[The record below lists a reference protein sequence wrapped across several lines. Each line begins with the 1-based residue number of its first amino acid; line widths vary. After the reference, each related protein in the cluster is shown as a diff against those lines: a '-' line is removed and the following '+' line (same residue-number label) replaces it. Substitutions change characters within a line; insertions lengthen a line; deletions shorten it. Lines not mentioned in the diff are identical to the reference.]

1 MDSRAQGEN
10 PECMWLF
17 SATGLFLPSGS
28 EKSLWFAKF
37 RWSGSAYLL
46 EVYLMTT
53 LVASDTTCSK
63 CTEVWVS
70 LEWWCGAC
78 CCGPGA
84 QPLRLCAGTY
94 PSRRN
99 SWGSRPPVRNSSPCG
114 LASAPWGNRWRSSQC
129 SQRGS
134 DCDGH
139 CGCSHSGPLV
149 SSLPSLAPFRRA
161 WLLRAQFLHCPG
173 LRQTA

>member
-53 LVASDTTCSK
+53 LVASDTTCLPISPGSSK

-99 SWGSRPPVRNSSPCG
+99 SPCPIWNQSVVPCPVLSV
-114 LASAPWGNRWRSSQC
+114 ASWPAYKFLKRQVRCSGIPISFRIFHSLLWKRLWHSQ
-129 SQRGS
+129 
-134 DCDGH
+134 
-139 CGCSHSGPLV
+139 
-149 SSLPSLAPFRRA
+149 
-161 WLLRAQFLHCPG
+161 
-173 LRQTA
+173 